1 MTSLPF
7 SPNQPKKFIENFLS
21 KRYFKKPYDR
31 FMWWRSYTSK
41 NKPLHKNKPFLE
53 KIKNGDYDVGPYLME
68 MQLAEHR
75 MNEKFQEC
83 DGDYTVW
90 NHATSIDKAR
100 IKRLHADHE
109 KEEARKLEDI
119 RRGFITAFKMTGE
132 QYDKEVMNTGA
143 KDLEAFYYKMEKKY
157 GTYWQPVKVPK
168 F

>member
-1 MTSLPF
+1 
-7 SPNQPKKFIENFLS
+7 
-21 KRYFKKPYDR
+21 
-31 FMWWRSYTSK
+31 
-41 NKPLHKNKPFLE
+41 
-53 KIKNGDYDVGPYLME
+53 
-68 MQLAEHR
+68 
-75 MNEKFQEC
+75 
-83 DGDYTVW
+83 
-90 NHATSIDKAR
+90 
-100 IKRLHADHE
+100 LHADHE